1 LKLIFEKCL
10 IFSLP
15 HGFQVGPKLYIYKSA
30 VRFFHFCKLYWEQ
43 MPLWKCGTNAPTLS
57 YISISPLLN
66 PQKKLFSLVS
76 VSLTNFYHTAKCQKY
91 CSDFVVCEELTT
103 GQQPEARFVYAYS
116 VNCIKCICIW
126 LIVLHTISLSNIHK
140 SVYIYQY
147 CYISNR
153 LSWAK

>member
-1 LKLIFEKCL
+1 LKRLSHFLFTPARFSGRPKIIHIQISCS
-10 IFSLP
+10 IFSFLQTILGTDATVKVRYKRA
-15 HGFQVGPKLYIYKSA
+15 HTILYINITVVKS
-30 VRFFHFCKLYWEQ
+30 
-43 MPLWKCGTNAPTLS
+43 T
-57 YISISPLLN
+57 
-66 PQKKLFSLVS
+66 KKLFSLVS

-153 LSWAK
+153 LS